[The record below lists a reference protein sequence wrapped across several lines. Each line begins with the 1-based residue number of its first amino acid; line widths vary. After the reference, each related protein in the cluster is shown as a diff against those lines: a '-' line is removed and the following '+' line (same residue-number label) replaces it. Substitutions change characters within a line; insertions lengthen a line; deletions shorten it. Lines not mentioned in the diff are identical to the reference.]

1 MNISL
6 TPEQYKTLL
15 LTTYLGNWMVNS
27 HQVETDKTFDTLA
40 SHVYSYAESF
50 GLAGLVELDADN
62 GRYYPTRELEELAAE
77 HMDAYDNETFWAE
90 LIERLSE
97 RDLVAKYGQDASEK
111 MTVEERFTK
120 LEEFEARYDEEF
132 EKHWLYVRPETMHAG
147 AVEAVTAYRELNP
160 SCAD

>member
-1 MNISL
+1 MTYQHDVATVNALALIAASVNVGNLMIAMNISL

-62 GRYYPTRELEELAAE
+62 GQSYPTRELEELAAE
-77 HMDAYDNETFWAE
+77 HMDAYDN
-90 LIERLSE
+90 
-97 RDLVAKYGQDASEK
+97 
-111 MTVEERFTK
+111 
-120 LEEFEARYDEEF
+120 
-132 EKHWLYVRPETMHAG
+132 
-147 AVEAVTAYRELNP
+147 
-160 SCAD
+160 

>member
-1 MNISL
+1 MNVSL

-27 HQVETDKTFDTLA
+27 HQFETDKTFDTLA

-50 GLAGLVELDADN
+50 GLASLVELDADN
-62 GRYYPTRELEELAAE
+62 GQYYPTRELEALAAE

-111 MTVEERFTK
+111 MTVEEHFTNS
-120 LEEFEARYDEEF
+120 EEFEARYDEEF
-132 EKHWLYVRPETMHAG
+132 ENYG
-147 AVEAVTAYRELNP
+147 VERLTIK
-160 SCAD
+160 DD

>member
-62 GRYYPTRELEELAAE
+62 GTLYYQPESSKSLRLT
-77 HMDAYDNETFWAE
+77 HAYVSTTTETFSAE
-90 LIERLSE
+90 LIERLSSE
-97 RDLVAKYGQDASEK
+97 RDALSKYGQARSEK

-120 LEEFEARYDEEF
+120 LEEFEKRAMMKNLKSTE
-132 EKHWLYVRPETMHAG
+132 
-147 AVEAVTAYRELNP
+147 
-160 SCAD
+160 

>member
-1 MNISL
+1 MEISL

-62 GRYYPTRELEELAAE
+62 GQYYPTRELEELAAE
-77 HMDAYDNETFWAE
+77 H
-90 LIERLSE
+90 
-97 RDLVAKYGQDASEK
+97 RD
-111 MTVEERFTK
+111 
-120 LEEFEARYDEEF
+120 
-132 EKHWLYVRPETMHAG
+132 VRQRNLLG
-147 AVEAVTAYRELNP
+147 
-160 SCAD
+160 

>member
-1 MNISL
+1 MEISL

-62 GRYYPTRELEELAAE
+62 GQYYPTRKLEELAAE
-77 HMDAYDNETFWAE
+77 HRDEYDNETFWAE
-90 LIERLSE
+90 LIERLSQ
-97 RDLVAKYGQDASEK
+97 RDLDAKYGQDASEK
-111 MTVEERFTK
+111 MTVEDRFTK
-120 LEEFEARYDEEF
+120 LEEFETRYDEEF
-132 EKHWLYVRPETMHAG
+132 ETHGIERLTIK
-147 AVEAVTAYRELNP
+147 
-160 SCAD
+160 DD

>member
-62 GRYYPTRELEELAAE
+62 GQYYPTRELEELAAE

-97 RDLVAKYGQDASEK
+97 RDLVAKHGQDASEK

-132 EKHWLYVRPETMHAG
+132 EKHG
-147 AVEAVTAYRELNP
+147 VERLTIKG
-160 SCAD
+160 D

>member
-15 LTTYLGNWMVNS
+15 LATYLGNWMVNS

-50 GLAGLVELDADN
+50 GLVGLVELDADN
-62 GRYYPTRELEELAAE
+62 GQYYPTRELEELAAE
-77 HMDAYDNETFWAE
+77 YIDAYDNETFWDE
-90 LIERLSE
+90 LIERLSQ
-97 RDLVAKYGQDASEK
+97 RDLDAKYGQDASEK
-111 MTVEERFTK
+111 MTVEDRFTK

-132 EKHWLYVRPETMHAG
+132 EKHG
-147 AVEAVTAYRELNP
+147 VELLTIKG
-160 SCAD
+160 D